1 MNYYIIK
8 DDEGYLQEMLFK
20 KLEDARKY
28 ALAAFHRD
36 VYSSVMKF
44 SIYHIDTREVSMYR
58 CENVY
63 RDTEE
68 EEEAL

>member
-20 KLEDARKY
+20 KLEDARKH
-28 ALAAFHRD
+28 ARAAFHRNA
-36 VYSSVMKF
+36 YSSVMKF
-44 SIYHIDTREVSMYR
+44 SIYYIDTREVSMNR

-63 RDTEE
+63 RDEE
-68 EEEAL
+68 EEEEEV